1 MTTDWQERCRAQ
13 EMEHTTALSEARGAA
28 RSKIAA
34 LEYEVEKAQA
44 HEAGVARELA
54 TQKEE
59 NSKLARQVEI
69 LKKESGYLNAQL
81 ATKDSDYKRRLV
93 AIIQERAIPCYSDQD
108 Y

>member
-1 MTTDWQERCRAQ
+1 
-13 EMEHTTALSEARGAA
+13 MEHTSALSEARGAA

-69 LKKESGYLNAQL
+69 LKKESVSCFDFTLL
-81 ATKDSDYKRRLV
+81 CCVTK
-93 AIIQERAIPCYSDQD
+93 
-108 Y
+108 